1 MIECNTKMTNGDHF
15 FCIGILSHG
24 VINLVLTVLWV
35 SYTSVEKKII
45 IMTKKDNPI
54 ARRAENLIE

>member
-1 MIECNTKMTNGDHF
+1 MTNGDHF
-15 FCIGILSHG
+15 VCTEILSHG
-24 VINLVLTVLWV
+24 VVHLVLTVLWV

-54 ARRAENLIE
+54 ARCAENLKRQCSK